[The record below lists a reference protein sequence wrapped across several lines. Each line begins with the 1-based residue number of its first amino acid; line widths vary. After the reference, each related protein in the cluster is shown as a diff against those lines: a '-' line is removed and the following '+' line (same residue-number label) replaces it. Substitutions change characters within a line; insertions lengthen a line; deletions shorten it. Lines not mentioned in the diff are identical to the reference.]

1 MKFIH
6 TADLHLGSPFL
17 GLKEMPTPLWEKV
30 KTATQQALEEMVSTA
45 ISKQVDFF
53 LISGDVYD
61 SDHPSIRAVDF
72 FIRQC
77 QRLASAKIPVYL
89 IYGNHDHQEVVNATG
104 LPANV
109 YVFSNQIE
117 TKYLTLA
124 DQTKVA
130 VTGFSYQKRWV
141 EENMVKHYP
150 HREPDVDWQIG
161 LLHGAQQ
168 QQDQHYAPFRL
179 AELAT
184 KNYDYWALG
193 HIHHHQLIENNP
205 LVVYPGSLQG
215 QQPNEEGSHG
225 YYLVESQG
233 HRLVT
238 RFIPVAPIEWY
249 TVSIKVPKTDDL
261 NEFEQ
266 ELSQQVTAKLNSD
279 KFCLVRLQLMGKLD
293 PHLQQLVLSEDLL
306 AHLQD
311 QRNDLGQWWP
321 YQLTVSDGKQLPAL
335 TDFDQKYW
343 EQAAKEIFTSE
354 QIIAS
359 AAGLTRE
366 KFIADELTKVDPAV
380 IRQQVIDLIT
390 GREQQDED

>member
-1 MKFIH
+1 MRFIH

-17 GLKEMPTPLWEKV
+17 GLKEMPIPLWEKV

-45 ISKQVDFF
+45 ISKRVDFF
-53 LISGDVYD
+53 IISGDVYD
-61 SDHPSIRAVDF
+61 SDHPSIQAVDF

-77 QRLASAKIPVYL
+77 QRLVSAKIPVYL
-89 IYGNHDHQEVVNATG
+89 VYGNHDHQQVVNATG

-109 YVFSNQIE
+109 HVFNNQVE
-117 TKYLTLA
+117 TKYLTLT

-130 VTGFSYQKRWV
+130 LTGFSYQKRWV
-141 EENMVKHYP
+141 EEDIVKHYP
-150 HREPDVDWQIG
+150 HREANVDWQIG

-168 QQDQHYAPFRL
+168 QQDQHYAPFQL

-193 HIHHHQLIENNP
+193 HIHHHQLVEDNP
-205 LVVYPGSLQG
+205 LAVYPGSLQG
-215 QQPNEEGSHG
+215 QQPNEDGSHG
-225 YYLVESQG
+225 FYLVESQG
-233 HRLVT
+233 HQLVT
-238 RFIPVAPIEWY
+238 QFVPVAPIEWH
-249 TVSIKVPKTDDL
+249 TLGIAAPKTGDL
-261 NEFEQ
+261 IEFEQ
-266 ELSQQVTAKLNSD
+266 EVSQQVTAKLSSD
-279 KFCLVRLQLMGKLD
+279 KFCLVHLHLTGKLD
-293 PHLQQLVLSEDLL
+293 SHLQRLALSGDLL
-306 AHLQD
+306 AHIQD
-311 QRNDLGQWWP
+311 QRRDLKQWWP
-321 YQLTVSDGKQLPAL
+321 YQLTISSGKKLPAL

-343 EQAAKEIFTSE
+343 DQAAQEIFTSE